1 MIRLSRWH
9 SFVLFGLICLMGA
22 AVFSTGLA
30 PVLADS
36 TDRVVQAATP
46 ISTEASKT
54 VVQSFESPLP
64 PPAPYTLPAISRY
77 GEIAL
82 KYIAEQK
89 GVSPDALLIEQ
100 EHPRSYPLLGREFMA
115 ITILDT
121 SDGQAFVLLVDV
133 DSGEVEDALSTL
145 EQANAEAHLARYGK
159 LDPTLYER
167 LQR

>member
-1 MIRLSRWH
+1 
-9 SFVLFGLICLMGA
+9 MGA

-36 TDRVVQAATP
+36 TDRVVQVATP

-89 GVSPDALLIEQ
+89 GVSPAALLIEQ

-115 ITILDT
+115 FTILDT

-133 DSGEVEDALSTL
+133 DSGAVEDDLSAL